1 MQDRLPTYPGRVVIT
16 PVEGAANTYDMV
28 LADVPTQ
35 EGTPLNKAN
44 LLSDST
50 AALLNLTPQTATPND
65 ALVALA
71 GRIVLGTADLTAG
84 SDSPYPEGTIY
95 FVYKPGV

>member
-1 MQDRLPTYPGRVVIT
+1 MQDRLPTYPGRVVLE
-16 PVEGAANTYDMV
+16 PVEGATNTYDMT

-50 AALLNLTPQTATPND
+50 ATLLGLNAGATPND

-84 SDSPYPEGTIY
+84 ADSPYPNGTLY